1 MLKLFLNFMEFQGE
15 TFSDGEKMGVKE
27 NKAEEDLQMLR
38 CKKASIRK
46 S

>member
-1 MLKLFLNFMEFQGE
+1 MEFQGE